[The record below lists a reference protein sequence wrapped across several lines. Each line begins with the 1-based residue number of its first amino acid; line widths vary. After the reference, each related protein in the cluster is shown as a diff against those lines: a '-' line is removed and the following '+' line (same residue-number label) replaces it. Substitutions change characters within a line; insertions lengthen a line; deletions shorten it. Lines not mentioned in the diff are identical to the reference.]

1 MYTYSHYRTALAQA
15 STNFCYRFVQGSKEY
30 GYKPKGSGP
39 RVSDVYEMI
48 IPQAVHL
55 DVAGEP
61 DSPRLLLEYGGYK
74 AFDHLL
80 QFIRQNV
87 VG

>member
-1 MYTYSHYRTALAQA
+1 M
-15 STNFCYRFVQGSKEY
+15 
-30 GYKPKGSGP
+30 
-39 RVSDVYEMI
+39 SDVYEMV
-48 IPQAVHL
+48 IPQAIQF

-80 QFIRQNV
+80 QFMRSPTSGQV
-87 VG
+87 VDGYIMKKWADLRPVPEGYDFFIID